1 MMKSTVVLANLIV
14 AVLLAGCAPSLSD
27 AKQQFCDD
35 LAAVGQ
41 AIQKARGINADS
53 TLEEVK
59 ETRQELEEAMA
70 NVRESLGVLKEV
82 QFDEAENAFGELID
96 TIQDIPDEANMKEAA
111 ETIRDAVDKFDTA
124 YKTINITIC
133 VGQ

>member
-1 MMKSTVVLANLIV
+1 MVKNTVVVGILI
-14 AVLLAGCAPSLSD
+14 AALLLVGCAPSLSD

-59 ETRQELEEAMA
+59 ETRQGLEEAMA
-70 NVRESLGVLKEV
+70 NARESLGVLKEV
-82 QFDEAENAFGELID
+82 QFAETENAFGELID
-96 TIQDIPDEANMKEAA
+96 TIKDIPDEAKLKEATA
-111 ETIRDAVDKFDTA
+111 SIQQAVDRFEAA
-124 YKTINITIC
+124 YTKINTTVC